1 MTPIGSILERNI
13 ILNGADVLTAKGY
26 TQVPNH
32 VLVSDRLSPGAKLTY
47 AMLLKYAWQNDY
59 CFPGQERLAKDMG
72 VTDRS
77 VRTYLQELERE
88 QFITIKQ
95 RGLGKPNLYELNLS
109 ASAADRKIFPVKTG
123 KKQRPDRKYF
133 PSNKTHLITLR
144 IKIHSYSAR
153 PKKAKKSNRL

>member
-1 MTPIGSILERNI
+1 MTTIGSILERNI

-88 QFITIKQ
+88 QFVTIKQ

-109 ASAADRKIFPVKTG
+109 VSAADRKKFPVRTG
-123 KKQRPDRKYF
+123 KKQT
-133 PSNKTHLITLR
+133 S
-144 IKIHSYSAR
+144 
-153 PKKAKKSNRL
+153 

>member
-1 MTPIGSILERNI
+1 MERREGRMTGIGEMLDRNI
-13 ILNGADVLTAKGY
+13 ILKGADVLTAKGF

-32 VLVSDRLSPGAKLTY
+32 VLVSGLLSPGAKLTY

-77 VRTYLQELERE
+77 VRTYLQELEARR
-88 QFITIKQ
+88 FVNIKQ

-109 ASAADRKIFPVKTG
+109 ASATGRKNFPVRTG
-123 KKQRPDRKYF
+123 RKQQF
-133 PSNKTHLITLR
+133 
-144 IKIHSYSAR
+144 
-153 PKKAKKSNRL
+153 